1 MQYRSFWNTKYKLSN
16 FYGTSKPSAF
26 IWQFFNNSYCSS
38 GEYASR
44 VTVNKSTT
52 TEQNI
57 KDNVINNPSYIAVY
71 YYDGAQTPA
80 GTWNISY
87 ISTAQANTVSL
98 MYSRYGSMTP
108 YEPNNRYIYVH
119 IQRAT
124 AAGVYVTKSYA
135 TLK

>member
-1 MQYRSFWNTKYKLSN
+1 
-16 FYGTSKPSAF
+16 
-26 IWQFFNNSYCSS
+26 
-38 GEYASR
+38 
-44 VTVNKSTT
+44 
-52 TEQNI
+52 
-57 KDNVINNPSYIAVY
+57 
-71 YYDGAQTPA
+71 
-80 GTWNISY
+80 
-87 ISTAQANTVSL
+87 